1 MCITMPV
8 CLIVQYC
15 LFCLGAMVPPVLID
29 INKDGTVDIAM
40 AMFNTTFIAFDGE
53 SYKELWH
60 HTFPQSESYS

>member
-1 MCITMPV
+1 M
-8 CLIVQYC
+8 
-15 LFCLGAMVPPVLID
+15 PPVLVD